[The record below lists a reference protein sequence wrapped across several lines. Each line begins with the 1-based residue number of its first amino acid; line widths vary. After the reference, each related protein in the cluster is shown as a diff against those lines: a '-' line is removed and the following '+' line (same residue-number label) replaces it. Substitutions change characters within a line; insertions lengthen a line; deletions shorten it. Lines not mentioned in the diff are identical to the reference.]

1 MIDLS
6 EYRGIFLEELEDQ
19 LQLIEDEVLRLE
31 QAGETEAG
39 IQQIFRAAHTLKGS
53 SASMGYDRL
62 KEVTHHLEHLLHQMR
77 SGERSVSGGLIRL
90 FFQALDGMRALQR
103 EIAAEDR
110 EKTDVSGLVQR
121 LSAFGREE
129 LLEQVTLPPAAQAR
143 ASLPLQL
150 LRLHVRLSPDCE
162 MKLPRLH
169 LIDAKLRALAAVLK
183 MMPELDGTLAHDS
196 GIDEASWTLAPR
208 VPLQQ
213 LKDEISSIM
222 DVEHIYIEELPDLER
237 GPGAPAKA
245 YQPEQIEQT
254 DRDAL
259 EVSEALPEAP
269 AAAGER
275 SRPQTIRVQVDRLE
289 QLMNLA
295 GELVI
300 DQTRF
305 HLLNRRF
312 HQQYGNGELTDE
324 LGQLADHLAMITGEL
339 QESMIKVRM
348 LPIEQLF
355 SRLPRMVRDLS
366 GSLGK
371 QIELVLEGKETELDR
386 TLIEELGD
394 PLIHLLRNAADHG
407 IETPEVRRAAG
418 KNAAGTI
425 RIAASHEDNQV
436 ILVIEDDGAG
446 MDAEAIARSAVS
458 KGMITAEEADSLTEE
473 EALRLIFRPGFSTA
487 SQISD
492 ISGRGVGMDIV
503 RNDIERLNGMID
515 IETTK
520 GAGTRFRVR
529 LPLTLA
535 IIRGLLVHAGTAT
548 FVIPMSS
555 VAEIIRAAQSELHSV
570 RGRPVI
576 TARGRI
582 IPVVWLQDILGL
594 PAGADCPPASIPL
607 IILGRGDKRLAL
619 AVDTLVGNQDI
630 VIKSLGTYMGKTE
643 SISGATILG
652 NGTIALI
659 IDTASLFH
667 TTGVFA

>member
-62 KEVTHHLEHLLHQMR
+62 KEVTHHLEHLLHQLR
-77 SGERSVSGGLIRL
+77 NGERSVSGGLIRL

-110 EKTDVSGLVQR
+110 ETTDVSGLVQR

-129 LLEQVTLPPAAQAR
+129 LAEQVTLPPATQAR

-150 LRLHVRLSPDCE
+150 LRLHIRLSPDCE

-169 LIDAKLRALAAVLK
+169 LIDAKLRTLAAVLK

-237 GPGAPAKA
+237 GSGAPAKA
-245 YQPEQIEQT
+245 GRPEEIERT
-254 DRDAL
+254 DQDAP
-259 EVSEALPEAP
+259 EASEALPV
-269 AAAGER
+269 AAER
-275 SRPQTIRVQVDRLE
+275 VRHQTIRVQVDRLE

-366 GSLGK
+366 GTLDK

-458 KGMITAEEADSLTEE
+458 KGMITAEEAGSLTEE

-487 SQISD
+487 VQISD

-582 IPVVWLQDILGL
+582 IPVVWLQDILGV
-594 PAGADCPPASIPL
+594 PAGADSPPASVPL
-607 IILGRGDKRLAL
+607 IILGRGDRRLAL

-659 IDTASLFH
+659 IDTASLFN

>member
-110 EKTDVSGLVQR
+110 ETTDVSGLVQR
-121 LSAFGREE
+121 LSAFAAEE
-129 LLEQVTLPPAAQAR
+129 LLNQVTPPPAAQAK
-143 ASLPLQL
+143 APLPLQL
-150 LRLHVRLSPDCE
+150 LRLQVWLSPGCE

-183 MMPELDGTLAHDS
+183 MVPELDGTLAHDS

-222 DVEHIYIEELPDLER
+222 DVERIYIEELTDLEQS
-237 GPGAPAKA
+237 PGAPDKA
-245 YQPEQIEQT
+245 QPPERAEQA
-254 DRDAL
+254 DRNVP
-259 EVSEALPEAP
+259 EEPEAVP
-269 AAAGER
+269 AAADR
-275 SRPQTIRVQVDRLE
+275 TKPQTIRVQVDRLE
-289 QLMNLA
+289 KLMNLA

-312 HQQYGNGELTDE
+312 HQQYGTGELTDE

-366 GSLGK
+366 GSLDK

-394 PLIHLLRNAADHG
+394 PLVHLLRNAADHG
-407 IETPEVRRAAG
+407 IESPEVRLAAG
-418 KNAAGTI
+418 KSATGTI

-446 MDAEAIARSAVS
+446 MDAGAIARSAVR
-458 KGMITAEEADSLTEE
+458 KGIITAEEADSMTEE

-487 SQISD
+487 AQISD

-515 IETTK
+515 IETVK
-520 GAGTRFRVR
+520 GEGTRFRIR

-535 IIRGLLVHAGTAT
+535 IIRGLLVNAGGTT
-548 FVIPMSS
+548 FVLPMSS
-555 VAEIIRAAQSELHSV
+555 VAEIIRAARDELHSV

-576 TARGRI
+576 TARGRLV
-582 IPVVWLQDILGL
+582 PVVWLQDILGL
-594 PAGADCPPASIPL
+594 PAGSERHASSLPL

-619 AVDTLVGNQDI
+619 AVDTLIGNQDI

-659 IDTASLFH
+659 IDTASLFI
-667 TTGVFA
+667 TTGVFG

>member
-77 SGERSVSGGLIRL
+77 SGERSVSGTLIRL

-110 EKTDVSGLVQR
+110 ETTDVSGLVQR
-121 LSAFGREE
+121 LSAFAAEE
-129 LLEQVTLPPAAQAR
+129 LLEQTPPADAQTR
-143 ASLPLQL
+143 PSLTLQF
-150 LRLHVRLSPDCE
+150 LRLHIWLSPDCE

-169 LIDAKLRALAAVLK
+169 LIDAKLRTLAAVLK
-183 MMPELDGTLAHDS
+183 MTPELDGIEAHDS
-196 GIDEASWTLAPR
+196 GIDEASWTLTPR

-222 DVEHIYIEELPDLER
+222 DVERIYIEELPDPAGES
-237 GPGAPAKA
+237 GDSVKPPPPGQA
-245 YQPEQIEQT
+245 EQA
-254 DRDAL
+254 DRNIQ
-259 EVSEALPEAP
+259 EAP
-269 AAAGER
+269 ETGSSAADR
-275 SRPQTIRVQVDRLE
+275 TKPQTIRVQVDRLE
-289 QLMNLA
+289 KLMNLA

-312 HQQYGNGELTDE
+312 HQQYGTGELTDE

-366 GSLGK
+366 GSLDK

-407 IETPEVRRAAG
+407 IEPPEVRLAAG

-425 RIAASHEDNQV
+425 RVAAAHEDNQV

-446 MDAEAIARSAVS
+446 MDAEAITRSAVR
-458 KGMITAEEADSLTEE
+458 KGMITAEEAGSMTED

-520 GAGTRFRVR
+520 GEGTRFRVR

-535 IIRGLLVHAGTAT
+535 IIRGLLVNAGTAT

-555 VAEIIRAAQSELHSV
+555 VAEIIRASRSELHSV

-594 PAGADCPPASIPL
+594 PAGAGKQAASLPL

-630 VIKSLGTYMGKTE
+630 VIKSLGAYMGQTG

-659 IDTASLFH
+659 IDTASLFS

>member
-31 QAGETEAG
+31 QTGETEAG

-77 SGERSVSGGLIRL
+77 SGERSVSGELIRL

-121 LSAFGREE
+121 LSAFAGEE
-129 LLEQVTLPPAAQAR
+129 LQEQATPPPAAQAG

-150 LRLHVRLSPDCE
+150 LRLHVWLSPDCE

-169 LIDAKLRALAAVLK
+169 LIDAKLRTLAAVLK
-183 MMPELDGTLAHDS
+183 MTPELDGTLAHDS

-222 DVEHIYIEELPDLER
+222 DVERIYIEELPDLDQS
-237 GPGAPAKA
+237 PGGPAKTHL
-245 YQPEQIEQT
+245 PEQAERA
-254 DRDAL
+254 DRD
-259 EVSEALPEAP
+259 VPEAP
-269 AAAGER
+269 EAVPAAADR
-275 SRPQTIRVQVDRLE
+275 AKLQTIRVQVDRLE
-289 QLMNLA
+289 KLMNLA

-366 GSLGK
+366 GSLDK

-394 PLIHLLRNAADHG
+394 PLVHLLRNAADHG
-407 IETPEVRRAAG
+407 IESPEVRLAAG

-425 RIAASHEDNQV
+425 RVAASHEDNQV

-446 MDAEAIARSAVS
+446 IDAEAIARSAVR
-458 KGMITAEEADSLTEE
+458 KGIVTAEEADSMTEE

-487 SQISD
+487 AQISD

-515 IETTK
+515 IETVK
-520 GAGTRFRVR
+520 GKGTRFRIR

-535 IIRGLLVHAGTAT
+535 IIRGLLVNAGGAT

-555 VAEIIRAAQSELHSV
+555 VAEIIRAAQDELHSV

-576 TARGRI
+576 TARGRLV
-582 IPVVWLQDILGL
+582 PVVWLQDLLRL
-594 PAGADCPPASIPL
+594 PAGAGRHAASLPL

-630 VIKSLGTYMGKTE
+630 VIKSLGSYMGKTE
-643 SISGATILG
+643 GISGAAILG

-659 IDTASLFH
+659 IDTASLFL